1 MSSAPDLGGRAV
13 DAARAS
19 AVAGHALPD
28 MQLRVGERFETG
40 ELAAVVPIDRRFEPQ

>member
-1 MSSAPDLGGRAV
+1 MSSTPDLGGRAV

-28 MQLRVGERFETG
+28 MQLRVGERFEAR